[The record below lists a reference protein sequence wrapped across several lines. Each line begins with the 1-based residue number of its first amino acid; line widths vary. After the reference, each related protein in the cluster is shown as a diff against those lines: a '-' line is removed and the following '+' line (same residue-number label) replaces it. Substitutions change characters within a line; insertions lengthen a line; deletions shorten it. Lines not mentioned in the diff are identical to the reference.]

1 MNFLLHFPFTRRN
14 GVGRKTWDWNFKC
27 GALHLK
33 ASVFLLLLC
42 LHAQECC
49 FSIAL
54 HNFCCHDLSTWWM
67 EKKKTL
73 QSQCYIQSILSLLLL
88 ACLCITMAL
97 HLLVFLLLTTVFS
110 LLTQAMVETVNN
122 LLQPRAQVA
131 WRELPTSEQQ
141 LSATLLLDTVETGA
155 FMLADN
161 LLKTDTIQ
169 EVTDNIRKN
178 FFFLSSSFEF
188 PVGPGNC
195 WDAHWDAFK
204 KGTWL
209 YLIFWSFVVAG
220 CCRLPLQWLSE
231 VMDHWRFRFFISR
244 SERKV
249 GFAFIYGSRDI
260 DLLEQAYFTSPTA
273 T

>member
-1 MNFLLHFPFTRRN
+1 MIY
-14 GVGRKTWDWNFKC
+14 
-27 GALHLK
+27 
-33 ASVFLLLLC
+33 
-42 LHAQECC
+42 Q
-49 FSIAL
+49 
-54 HNFCCHDLSTWWM
+54 HDEWK
-67 EKKKTL
+67 KKKTL

-97 HLLVFLLLTTVFS
+97 HLLVFLLLTTAFS

-195 WDAHWDAFK
+195 
-204 KGTWL
+204 
-209 YLIFWSFVVAG
+209 
-220 CCRLPLQWLSE
+220 
-231 VMDHWRFRFFISR
+231 
-244 SERKV
+244 
-249 GFAFIYGSRDI
+249 
-260 DLLEQAYFTSPTA
+260 
-273 T
+273 